1 MLQNFYYALIAVV
14 IISLISFIGAIT
26 LFFKKKLMQ
35 KLVLILVS
43 FAAGALLGGA
53 FLHLLPEAMHE
64 GGPIFL
70 MTVIGIIV
78 FFVMEVYLY
87 WYHCHAGHIHK
98 HKHREHKCPVRPMG
112 YLNLFGDG
120 VHNIID
126 GMIVATAFMVNME
139 LGIVTAFAVVLHEIP
154 QEIGDFGVLVY
165 SGFSRHNA
173 LLFNFISA
181 LAAILGVVLT
191 YFFASYVQDFTLYL
205 IPFAA
210 GGFIYIATTDL
221 MAEIKEESNIKTATL
236 QLFIFLLGIA
246 VMWLA
251 KSALLH

>member
-1 MLQNFYYALIAVV
+1 MIQNFYYALLAVV
-14 IISLISFIGAIT
+14 IISLLSFIGAIT

-53 FLHLLPEAMHE
+53 FLHLLPEALHE

-120 VHNIID
+120 VHNFID
-126 GMIVATAFMVNME
+126 GMIVATAFMVNTQ
-139 LGIVTAFAVVLHEIP
+139 LGIITAFAVVLHEIP

-165 SGFSRHNA
+165 SGFSRHKA

-181 LAAILGVVLT
+181 LTAILGVVLT
-191 YFFASYVQDFTLYL
+191 YFFASYAQGFTSYL

-221 MAEIKEESNIKTATL
+221 MAEIKEESNIRTATL

-251 KSALLH
+251 KSALGH